1 MFVSIGDEKSRKES
15 REKISDRI
23 KIKMNQILGKMK
35 NQKIQQTFLSI
46 KIFFFV
52 IFVYILSECYVI
64 IPLTF
69 KTEHESKI
77 LGAKWSRIFLF
88 SVQRRR

>member
-35 NQKIQQTFLSI
+35 KEKNSTNLFVNRD
-46 KIFFFV
+46 FFGE
-52 IFVYILSECYVI
+52 IFVHIWSKCFVI

-88 SVQRRR
+88 YVRKRR